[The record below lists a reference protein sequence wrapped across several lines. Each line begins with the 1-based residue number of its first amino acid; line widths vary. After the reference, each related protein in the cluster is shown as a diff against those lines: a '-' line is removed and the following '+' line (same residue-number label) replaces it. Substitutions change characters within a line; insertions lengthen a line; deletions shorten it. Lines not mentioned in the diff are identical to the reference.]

1 MSDTATTPRTTE
13 PRTAPAPETLIR
25 RVTEIIRERATE
37 ATPGDWGDD
46 ANVTHGF
53 SVKAHHEGE
62 TYFVAWTGDEENND
76 GEPTNAYAD
85 QLYIAAMQPSV
96 ALALADW
103 LARVADQHPASWDS
117 PECPQCDSGGCEH
130 PAVLNC
136 DTCLETYPCWP
147 AAPAFELARRFWNG
161 VATFTTEQIPA
172 LAETAAAESGSAS

>member
-1 MSDTATTPRTTE
+1 MSETSTPQTVPTLE
-13 PRTAPAPETLIR
+13 PCTAPAPEALVR
-25 RVTEIIRERATE
+25 RVAEIIRERATN

-46 ANVTHGF
+46 PSVTHGF

-103 LARVADQHPASWDS
+103 LERIADQHPASWDS
-117 PECPQCDSGGCEH
+117 PECPQCDAGACEH
-130 PAVLNC
+130 PDELTC

-161 VATFTTEQIPA
+161 VATFTSELIPA
-172 LAETAAAESGSAS
+172 SGSAVSA